1 MGIWLS
7 SLKKENEARGKRFSS
22 GTCSACCTHNLG
34 IILAER
40 ASGIE
45 KGVLY
50 QQSRKRQRRRR
61 KVDANG
67 AGRSGTESEG
77 EMSDQPSTPRQG
89 TESEDWFFHSDSES
103 DATVFTALS
112 LVNPNAASP
121 VLHRKIRSQ
130 LGAEAME
137 HLTRESLSTQALWQ
151 ITGGSN
157 AASGG
162 VKEKSADPAML
173 TVGDRSVTQGDQR
186 RAPTGHACTSE
197 VGVGKLFFTT
207 AEGGQSHA
215 SVFMARPTVPQ
226 KFECELVAADE
237 VKYSEAMVGIAGQC
251 ELKQCDGNDLAVVG
265 TTTRHVTGGGQGISK
280 DDAKE
285 LKGALKRIGSDSTSW
300 NSKNEVIFENPNSF
314 GSSVS
319 KSFYCDTCGHV
330 SNTAICIPKFQI
342 VRNAES
348 VQHAEFLVVV
358 ELGTFTFGVWRRYTD
373 FVDLADSIM
382 ATDEQKEVYP
392 NSIFS
397 WQCMRFRKRWYKCL
411 DKDYLTVKC
420 FLLERFLHDLVCES
434 SNPAAIFHFI
444 GV

>member
-1 MGIWLS
+1 MGAI
-7 SLKKENEARGKRFSS
+7 
-22 GTCSACCTHNLG
+22 
-34 IILAER
+34 
-40 ASGIE
+40 
-45 KGVLY
+45 
-50 QQSRKRQRRRR
+50 
-61 KVDANG
+61 G
-67 AGRSGTESEG
+67 AGRGGSESEG

-103 DATVFTALS
+103 EATVFTALS
-112 LVNPNAASP
+112 LVNPNPESP
-121 VLHRKIRSQ
+121 VRHRKIRSQ
-130 LGAEAME
+130 LGTEAME

-151 ITGGSN
+151 ITGGLN
-157 AASGG
+157 ADR
-162 VKEKSADPAML
+162 EEDQKSADPKL
-173 TVGDRSVTQGDQR
+173 STVGDRSVPQGCG
-186 RAPTGHACTSE
+186 AGHSCVKESC
-197 VGVGKLFFTT
+197 VGKACFEP
-207 AEGGQSHA
+207 AEGVERHA
-215 SVFMARPTVPQ
+215 SALTACSAPQ
-226 KFECELVAADE
+226 DLERELVAESE
-237 VKYSEAMVGIAGQC
+237 VVYSEMIVGMDGQY
-251 ELKQCDGNDLAVVG
+251 ELMQCGRDDVAVVG
-265 TTTRHVTGGGQGISK
+265 TTTRLLRGRYQAILE
-280 DDAKE
+280 DDAKK
-285 LKGALKRIGSDSTSW
+285 LKGVLKRSGSDATSW
-300 NSKNEVIFENPNSF
+300 NSKNEVMFENPNSF

-342 VRNAES
+342 VRNAEYG
-348 VQHAEFLVVV
+348 QHAEFLVVV
-358 ELGTFTFGVWRRYTD
+358 ELGAFTFGVWRRYTD